1 MCAQERGEQMAQKKL
16 GRPPSDD
23 SKKDRIFVR
32 IDKET
37 KEKLEECTQALDATR
52 SEIVRKGIDMV
63 HDSLD
68 KK

>member
-1 MCAQERGEQMAQKKL
+1 MAQKKL

-32 IDKET
+32 VDKET
-37 KEKLEECTQALDATR
+37 KEKLTECTQALDATR

-63 HDSLD
+63 YDSL

>member
-1 MCAQERGEQMAQKKL
+1 MAQKKL

-32 IDKET
+32 VDKET
-37 KEKLEECTQALDATR
+37 KDKLEACTQTLDTTR
-52 SEIVRKGIDMV
+52 SEVVRKGIDMV
-63 HDSLD
+63 YDSL